1 MDNQSRQKSDS
12 GEKNEKTLL
21 TSDTFS
27 SVNNDLQMADLSG
40 VQTPFSPTRFLIIT
54 IGGIFLAE
62 VIAMIFIYGL
72 PHLPYYLQVLL
83 DASIMVVLIFPL
95 LYYFSL
101 KPLLL
106 YIEKLQ
112 RLGNALRQ
120 SEERFALAY
129 RSNPA
134 ALSITRV
141 EDGSFIEVNDSFLRL
156 FGYARNEVLG
166 HTPDE
171 LNLYPDPD
179 ELEKLKWLLLKNGSV
194 DNFELTTRVKSGEI
208 RTLSVSTEA
217 IELDNEVYILAIASD
232 ITERNQAQEQ
242 VREMALFPTLNP
254 DPVLQVDP
262 SGRIKKAN
270 PAAVQIGLC
279 EGAQLTEILPDLLE
293 LDLPACIAAGVT
305 QQIQMETS
313 LGELVLLWKVRGVP
327 DLGLAFL
334 YGKDITQRKQVETA
348 IRQLSSIV
356 EQTED
361 TVVVTDRKGVIEYV
375 NPAFERLTG
384 FTKDEALGKT
394 PNILKS
400 DLQDGQ
406 FYKTLWNTI
415 LNGNVFLG
423 EITNRKKNGDLFHEV
438 KTITPLRDVQGN
450 ITHFVA
456 TGKDITDHKL
466 DEEKLRKAYDELEL
480 RVQERTVELRLAN
493 SELAEEIRIRQHV
506 EVVLRQNEQQ
516 LSRAQEIA
524 HLGSWE
530 LDLENDRLT
539 WSDEVYRIFGLQPQE
554 FDATYEAFLEA
565 IHPDDRAMVNA
576 TYSNSIAEG
585 RNHYEIEHRIVR
597 RPNGEVR
604 IVHEKCEHFKNEAGQ
619 IIRSVGMVHDITER
633 KHAEEVLRRNE
644 SLLRQ
649 TGEMAKVGGWELDL
663 QIMKLVWTLET
674 YNIHEVDPSLQPELE
689 GALNFYAPE
698 ARPQIAEAVR
708 RAIEEGQ
715 SYDLEL
721 PLITAKGRNIWVRTI
736 GQAEFRDGE
745 CVRLFGAFQDITERK
760 QVEQNQHRLTETLAQ
775 RVAEL
780 QTLMDVAPV
789 GIAIGHDSE
798 GKVITVNRLLSEWL
812 GAPAGANVSLSTREE
827 ERQVTYQVLREG
839 RPVRVEEL
847 PIQYA
852 ALNAL
857 GVRNDEFSIVRSDG
871 RIIEMLANAE
881 PLFNDQGHVR
891 GSIAT
896 YIEITQRKQAE
907 AHVTYQARLLCQR

>member
-21 TSDTFS
+21 TGDTFS
-27 SVNNDLQMADLSG
+27 SVNNDLQMPDLVS
-40 VQTPFSPTRFLIIT
+40 VQTPFSPARFLIIT

-62 VIAMIFIYGL
+62 VIAMIVIYGF
-72 PHLPYYLQVLL
+72 PHLPYYQQVLL
-83 DASIMVVLIFPL
+83 DAGIMVVLIFPI

-232 ITERNQAQEQ
+232 ITER
-242 VREMALFPTLNP
+242 
-254 DPVLQVDP
+254 
-262 SGRIKKAN
+262 
-270 PAAVQIGLC
+270 
-279 EGAQLTEILPDLLE
+279 
-293 LDLPACIAAGVT
+293 
-305 QQIQMETS
+305 
-313 LGELVLLWKVRGVP
+313 
-327 DLGLAFL
+327 
-334 YGKDITQRKQVETA
+334 KQV
-348 IRQLSSIV
+348 
-356 EQTED
+356 
-361 TVVVTDRKGVIEYV
+361 
-375 NPAFERLTG
+375 
-384 FTKDEALGKT
+384 
-394 PNILKS
+394 
-400 DLQDGQ
+400 
-406 FYKTLWNTI
+406 
-415 LNGNVFLG
+415 
-423 EITNRKKNGDLFHEV
+423 
-438 KTITPLRDVQGN
+438 
-450 ITHFVA
+450 
-456 TGKDITDHKL
+456 
-466 DEEKLRKAYDELEL
+466 EEKLRKAFDELEL
-480 RVQERTVELRLAN
+480 RVQERTIELRLAN
-493 SELAEEIRIRQHV
+493 SELAEEIQIRQHV

-736 GQAEFRDGE
+736 GQAEFRDGR

-907 AHVTYQARLLCQR
+907 EHVAYQARLLCQR